1 MLLFENSPIE
11 ILYVLNNLNFELYI
25 SKLFLVKTILIGAL
39 EVIMTSQRVTGNR
52 NIKNRVGDRIL

>member
-25 SKLFLVKTILIGAL
+25 SKLFLVKTILIGVL
-39 EVIMTSQRVTGNR
+39 SVIMTSQRVTGNR